1 MANLT
6 PQLKAGQKLREL
18 IARDFES
25 QEDFAFAY
33 GCDVRTVSR
42 YVNQGIEKG
51 INQGIEKRNIEIVRN
66 MIQMNMD
73 IKDISKITGLNIE
86 EIKKI
91 KERNDK

>member
-42 YVNQGIEKG
+42 YVNQGIEKVG
-51 INQGIEKRNIEIVRN
+51 V
-66 MIQMNMD
+66 IQDLALYFNVDFMAFFVD
-73 IKDISKITGLNIE
+73 WQAILCGVCIAFGFS
-86 EIKKI
+86 
-91 KERNDK
+91 

>member
-1 MANLT
+1 MAKLT

-42 YVNQGIEKG
+42 YVNQGIEKVG
-51 INQGIEKRNIEIVRN
+51 V
-66 MIQMNMD
+66 IQDLALYFNVDFMAFFVD
-73 IKDISKITGLNIE
+73 WQVILGGVCIASFFS
-86 EIKKI
+86 
-91 KERNDK
+91 

>member
-42 YVNQGIEKG
+42 YVNQGIEKVG
-51 INQGIEKRNIEIVRN
+51 V
-66 MIQMNMD
+66 IQDLALYFNVDFMAFFID
-73 IKDISKITGLNIE
+73 
-86 EIKKI
+86 
-91 KERNDK
+91 